1 MQPTDFTRD
10 KGGRLIKAPEGY
22 WAFVPNPL
30 PPNLG
35 LTWQLA
41 SDVSR
46 ADRALSELAGLARNL
61 PNPHLL
67 IGPFMH
73 REAVLSSRIEGTQA
87 SLSDLFF
94 FEAEERPHPDRPPA
108 PDTHEVAN
116 YVRAMEWGLERLH
129 ELPVSQRLI
138 RELHAVLMKGVRGEE
153 STPGEFRRRQNWIGS
168 PGCTLTEATFVP
180 PPVPEMKDA
189 FSDFEKY
196 LHAKSQHPPLVRLAF
211 MHYQFEAIHPFIDGN
226 GRIGR
231 LLISLLLCRDG
242 LLPQPLLYLSD
253 YFERKRAEYYA
264 LLLAVSQQGDWGSW
278 VTFFLDGVA
287 DQSEDAINRT
297 KQLLD
302 LWQRY
307 RDMFQ
312 SARSAAILL
321 RLVDN
326 LFEIPVITIS
336 RAAKYAGV
344 TPVSATRS
352 IEKLLEAGIIKEV
365 TGKKRNKVYVASDIL
380 DIIEKPRA
388 Q

>member
-10 KGGRLIKAPEGY
+10 KSGRLIKTPEGY

-30 PPNLG
+30 PPDLD

-41 SDVSR
+41 SQVSR

-67 IGPFMH
+67 IGSLIR

-94 FEAEERPHPDRPPA
+94 FEAVERFAPDQPPA
-108 PDTHEVAN
+108 PDVREVAN
-116 YVRAMEWGLERLH
+116 YVQAIERGLARLQ

-138 RELHAVLMKGVRGEE
+138 LELHGVLMKGVRGEE
-153 STPGEFRRRQNWIGS
+153 STPGEFRRRQNWIGT
-168 PGCTLTEATFVP
+168 PRCTLMEATFVP
-180 PPVPEMKDA
+180 PPVLEMKDA

-196 LHAKSQHPPLVRLAF
+196 LHSESQHPPLVRLAF
-211 MHYQFEAIHPFIDGN
+211 MHYQFEAIHPFLDGN

-253 YFERKRAEYYA
+253 YFERNRDEYYA
-264 LLLAVSQQGDWGSW
+264 LLLAVSQKGDWRSW

-287 DQSEDAINRT
+287 DQSKDAISRT
-297 KQLLD
+297 RQLLD

-312 SARSAAILL
+312 SARSAATLL

-326 LFEIPVITIS
+326 LFEFPVVTIS
-336 RAAKYAGV
+336 RAAKHAGV

-352 IEKLLEAGIIKEV
+352 IEKLLEAGIVKEV
-365 TGKKRNKVYVASDIL
+365 TGKQRNKIYVASDIL
-380 DIIEKPRA
+380 DIMEKPRA